1 MIKYI
6 IIVEDYWVDYKDEFE
21 SWDHEFSRFIVGQV
35 KLYQIDID
43 IKWIEDERHNM
54 YSNTYLMKLRG
65 LPINFEPY
73 EDVAEELDIMV
84 SQIVK
89 RTRK

>member
-1 MIKYI
+1 M
-6 IIVEDYWVDYKDEFE
+6 
-21 SWDHEFSRFIVGQV
+21 GQV

-43 IKWIEDERHNM
+43 VEGIEDDRKNM
-54 YSNTYLMKLRG
+54 NRNTYLMKLRG

-89 RTRK
+89 RTRN